1 MKALNTKALDQARQL
16 IKQRFGDLS
25 DLPEDVR
32 NTIANTYYEFCHMGT
47 ELNHEFATPQTVALA
62 DDFMKG
68 FKEYGADA
76 AHIMSSAEFMPEIIA
91 GIREVRNKGN
101 GEHYKFVLQVF
112 LDNFKY
118 RIPNAGQ
125 KSSLR
130 LNIERPFYVAKVKEI
145 ENLRKL
151 V

>member
-1 MKALNTKALDQARQL
+1 MKTLNTVALDQARQI

-76 AHIMSSAEFMPEIIA
+76 AHIMSSAEFMPEIVTE
-91 GIREVRNKGN
+91 IRAIRNKG
-101 GEHYKFVLQVF
+101 EHENYKFLIKVF

-118 RIPNAGQ
+118 RIPNALQ
-125 KSSLR
+125 KSGVR
-130 LNIERPFYVAKVKEI
+130 LNLERPFYTGKVKEI
-145 ENLRKL
+145 ENLWKL